1 MLEMSGFG
9 WILRGAVIHRASL
22 SYLNRY
28 EFTSSDLFDGE
39 TRLPSGTEA
48 VSAMENFPLIFQGA
62 FGGG

>member
-1 MLEMSGFG
+1 MT
-9 WILRGAVIHRASL
+9 
-22 SYLNRY
+22 Y
-28 EFTSSDLFDGE
+28 FDGE